1 MTCRTDEM
9 SHSTPRNLLDVM
21 EASPPE
27 FGIEMAPNPGT
38 HERAPQQ
45 LFPLFTLFYL
55 FIFISPH
62 ITTVMQM

>member
-27 FGIEMAPNPGT
+27 IGIEMAPKPGP

-45 LFPLFTLFYL
+45 ITPWSHFPLN
-55 FIFISPH
+55 PPRAH
-62 ITTVMQM
+62 